1 MCPKRIILA
10 ATLCWLLAA
19 APATAVDRL
28 YDLNR
33 KLTVTLEEALPQ
45 LLSAP
50 LVVVG
55 EQHSE
60 ALHHEMQRKV
70 IAALVAAGR
79 PVAVGLEMFRRESQ
93 AELDRWVAGELSP
106 ADFEKAYYRN
116 WNYPWAAYR
125 TVFDYAREHG
135 VPLVGLNV
143 APAITRQV
151 ARDGFE
157 SLSTTQRGQ
166 LPAAVTCEVDAAYMA
181 YIRQAFG
188 AHAHGHLDFTNFCEA
203 QLVWDKSMALHAI
216 AYLKE
221 RPEILMVILTGIGH
235 AWKPGIPAQ
244 LKAYGGLPAVVILPE
259 VPGDID
265 PQRMDA
271 AAADFIFLMP

>member
-1 MCPKRIILA
+1 MYAKRTIFA
-10 ATLCWLLAA
+10 AILCWLLAA
-19 APATAVDRL
+19 APAAAVDRL

-33 KLTVTLEEALPQ
+33 KVTVTLQEALPE
-45 LLSAP
+45 LLAKR

-55 EQHSE
+55 EQHSQT
-60 ALHHEMQRKV
+60 LHHEMQRKV
-70 IAALVAAGR
+70 IAALDAAGAR
-79 PVAVGLEMFRRESQ
+79 VAVGLEMFRRESQ

-106 ADFEKAYYRN
+106 ADFEKVYYRN
-116 WNYPWAAYR
+116 WNYPWSAYR
-125 TVFDYAREHG
+125 TVFDYARERELA
-135 VPLVGLNV
+135 LVALNV
-143 APAITRQV
+143 APDITRQV
-151 ARDGFE
+151 ARGGFQ
-157 SLSTTQRGQ
+157 SLSAGQRGQ
-166 LPAAVTCEVDAAYMA
+166 LPAAVTCEVDPAYMS

-221 RPEILMVILTGIGH
+221 HPEARMVILTGIGH

-244 LKAYGGLPAVVILPE
+244 LEAYGGLPAVVILPE
-259 VPGDID
+259 VPGDIE
-265 PQRMDA
+265 PGRMDA

>member
-1 MCPKRIILA
+1 MPFKRTSLA
-10 ATLCWLLAA
+10 LTLCWLLAA
-19 APATAVDRL
+19 APAAAVDRL

-33 KLTVTLEEALPQ
+33 RVTVTLEEALPQ
-45 LLSAP
+45 LLSKR

-60 ALHHEMQRKV
+60 PLHHEMQRKV
-70 IAALVAAGR
+70 IAALDAAGV

-93 AELDRWVAGELSP
+93 ADLDGWVAGEISP

-135 VPLVGLNV
+135 LPLVGLNV
-143 APAITRQV
+143 AADITRQV
-151 ARDGFE
+151 ARGGFQ
-157 SLSTTQRGQ
+157 SLSAAQRGQ
-166 LPAAVTCEVDAAYMA
+166 LPSAVTCEVDAAYMA

-188 AHAHGHLDFTNFCEA
+188 AHAHGRMDFTNFCEA

-216 AYLKE
+216 EYLQG
-221 RPEILMVILTGIGH
+221 RPDARMVILTGIGH
-235 AWKPGIPAQ
+235 AWKRGIPAQ
-244 LKAYGGLPAVVILPE
+244 VEAYGGLPAVVILPE
-259 VPGDID
+259 VPGNIA
-265 PQRMDA
+265 PERTDA
-271 AAADFIFLMP
+271 AVADFIFLMP